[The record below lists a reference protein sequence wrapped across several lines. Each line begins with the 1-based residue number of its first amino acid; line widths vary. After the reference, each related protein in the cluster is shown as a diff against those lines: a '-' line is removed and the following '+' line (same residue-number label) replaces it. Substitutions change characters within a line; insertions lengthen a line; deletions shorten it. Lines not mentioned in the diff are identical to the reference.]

1 MFSAQFQNISGKI
14 ELVEWLR
21 NSLPELR
28 RMKSVY
34 WDEANNWWVVEA
46 GDSPLTFTEELP
58 LRIGGCPVY
67 VVNSKN
73 SVFRQGEFPDH
84 FEDIKPFS
92 IAEDASL
99 RQVATRFP
107 GSIGMRVH
115 KWGHVAILYPN
126 QKELS
131 AHLQESF
138 PGTIGV

>member
-28 RMKSVY
+28 RMIPVY

-73 SVFRQGEFPDH
+73 SVFHQGEFPDH
-84 FEDIKPFS
+84 FEDI
-92 IAEDASL
+92 SL
-99 RQVATRFP
+99 FPSPKMQV
-107 GSIGMRVH
+107 
-115 KWGHVAILYPN
+115 
-126 QKELS
+126 S
-131 AHLQESF
+131 AK
-138 PGTIGV
+138 